1 MTYKG
6 TKLLAMPTP
15 SPEIA
20 RPTSI
25 SPILFACAHMAA
37 PTSRGAAQNVSED
50 LRPRVSAKG
59 PVRKEPTAAKA
70 KMMLT
75 IALFNGAFVAISS
88 EDDMAFKAGLT
99 IPR

>member
-59 PVRKEPTAAKA
+59 PVSKEPTAANA